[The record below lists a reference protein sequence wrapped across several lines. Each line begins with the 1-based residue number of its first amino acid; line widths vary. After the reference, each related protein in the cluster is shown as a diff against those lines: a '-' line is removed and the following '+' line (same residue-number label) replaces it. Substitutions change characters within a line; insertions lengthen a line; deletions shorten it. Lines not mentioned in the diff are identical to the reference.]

1 MSPEFDNATNPSRS
15 TDTESSSADSSSSA
29 SDESATETAH
39 SVVLHDGVAAAPARA
54 PEPSSASSE
63 AAPPASNTNAP
74 ETPAPESGAES
85 SSGTEPS
92 SGTKPP
98 AESEAPT
105 DPATAEAI
113 ADMESEGDTNPN
125 LGNVPDGEI
134 SAEAMSQLIEQ
145 YPTPGEK
152 PAKGKNPPPKKRVE
166 NEVVEG
172 KVVTLNDL
180 GVVVDIGGKK
190 EGLIPAS
197 EFAEVALTV
206 PPLSPGQTVEV
217 EKLGEE
223 KDGYALLSYQRPLRR
238 ATWKKIEAAFR
249 AKETLEGTVTDLIKG
264 GLVVDI
270 GVRAFLPASQ
280 VDIRPQA
287 NLESWKGQKISC
299 RVLKLN
305 RKRGNV
311 VVSRRAILE
320 EEQVAQ
326 RKQMMDSLTEGQVLT
341 GKVKNVTDYGV
352 FVDLGGVD
360 GLLHITDL
368 SWGRLKHPSE
378 AVAPGDEI
386 QVQVLHF
393 DKEKGRVS
401 LGRKQLMPDPWA
413 GVVEQFTVGARV
425 KGKVVGVT
433 DYGAFIEIAP
443 GVEALVHI
451 SEMTWSKKL
460 KHPSKIVKA
469 GDEVEAVVL
478 DVKPDQR
485 RISLGLKQTQEDPW
499 QQLANKY
506 PVGTIV
512 TGKIRNLTEF
522 GAFVE
527 IEEGFDGLVHVSDIS
542 WSGRVKTPSEALKKG
557 EEITAKVLKI
567 DAPTHRVSLGIKQV
581 NDIWANWFGAH
592 KVNELVKGKVTRI
605 AAFGAFVELA
615 EGIEGLCHISEIE
628 DRKRKGG
635 DNKSASPE
643 HDKSGKPSGMKAGAH
658 LEAGKE
664 YEFKIV
670 KLEIEKHRIGLSFR
684 SAQKQAEKR
693 DIQEYRKVSTAK
705 SSPTATIGDA
715 IRSKMKSL

>member
-1 MSPEFDNATNPSRS
+1 MSPEFDNNPSSAASAEQSSPDS
-15 TDTESSSADSSSSA
+15 TSSGSNSPTAVSSPSASESSA
-29 SDESATETAH
+29 
-39 SVVLHDGVAAAPARA
+39 GQAAAPAPDPHA
-54 PEPSSASSE
+54 AEPIADAADPETAQ
-63 AAPPASNTNAP
+63 ASN
-74 ETPAPESGAES
+74 E
-85 SSGTEPS
+85 
-92 SGTKPP
+92 
-98 AESEAPT
+98 
-105 DPATAEAI
+105 
-113 ADMESEGDTNPN
+113 MVSEGDLNAAPAADVET
-125 LGNVPDGEI
+125 DTGEI
-134 SAEAMSQLIEQ
+134 SPDATMSELIEK
-145 YPTPGEK
+145 YPTPGSK
-152 PAKGKNPPPKKRVE
+152 SHAKTQAKKKVE
-166 NEVVEG
+166 NEVLQG
-172 KVVTLNDL
+172 TVVALNDL
-180 GVVVDIGGKK
+180 GVVVDIGAKR
-190 EGLIPAS
+190 EGLIPAA
-197 EFAEVALTV
+197 EFGEVALTA
-206 PPLSPGQTVEV
+206 PPLSPGQVVEV
-217 EKLGEE
+217 ERLGEE

-238 ATWKKIEAAFR
+238 ATWKKIEEAFR
-249 AKETLEGTVTDLIKG
+249 AKTTIEGTVVDLIKG

-280 VDIRPQA
+280 VDVRPQA
-287 NLESWKGQKISC
+287 NLDSWKGQKISC

-311 VVSRRAILE
+311 VVSRRALLE
-320 EEQVAQ
+320 EEQAAQ
-326 RKQMMDSLTEGQVLT
+326 RKQVMESITEGQVLT
-341 GKVKNVTDYGV
+341 GRVKNITDYGV

-378 AVAPGDEI
+378 AVAAGDEI

-393 DKEKGRVS
+393 DKDKGRVS
-401 LGRKQLMPDPWA
+401 LGRKQLIPDPWA
-413 GVVEQFTVGARV
+413 AVAEKFTTGAHV

-433 DYGAFIEIAP
+433 DYGAFIELAP
-443 GVEALVHI
+443 GVEGLVHI

-478 DVKPDQR
+478 DVKTDQR
-485 RISLGLKQTQEDPW
+485 RISLGLKQTQPDPW
-499 QQLANKY
+499 EELAKKY

-512 TGKIRNLTEF
+512 TGKVRNLTEF

-542 WSGRVKTPSEALKKG
+542 WTGRVKTPGEALKKG
-557 EEITAKVLKI
+557 EAITAKVLKV
-567 DAPTHRVSLGIKQV
+567 DVPTRRVSLGIKQV
-581 NDIWANWFGAH
+581 KDIWADWFAAH
-592 KVNELVKGKVTRI
+592 KINDLVKGKVSRM

-635 DNKSASPE
+635 DAKSGGPM
-643 HDKSGKPSGMKAGAH
+643 HDKSGKPSGEATGAVK

-670 KLEIEKHRIGLSFR
+670 KLDPDQHRIGLSFR

-693 DIQEYRKVSTAK
+693 DMQEYRSTK

-715 IRSKMKSL
+715 IRSKLGSLKGA

>member
-15 TDTESSSADSSSSA
+15 EVAESSSADSPSFS
-29 SDESATETAH
+29 SDES
-39 SVVLHDGVAAAPARA
+39 SAAAARE
-54 PEPSSASSE
+54 PEQSSVSSGPE
-63 AAPPASNTNAP
+63 PPASNATAP
-74 ETPAPESGAES
+74 
-85 SSGTEPS
+85 
-92 SGTKPP
+92 
-98 AESEAPT
+98 EAPT
-105 DPATAEAI
+105 PDSGLATADEAPTAAEAPVVAESPVAPEASATDPVTAEAV
-113 ADMESEGDTNPN
+113 ADMESEGDTNPD
-125 LGNVPDGEI
+125 LGNIPEGEI

-152 PAKGKNPPPKKRVE
+152 PAKGKNPPPKKKVE

-197 EFAEVALTV
+197 EFAEVTLTV

-238 ATWKKIEAAFR
+238 ATWKKVEAASR
-249 AKETLEGTVTDLIKG
+249 NKETVEGTVTDLIKG

-280 VDIRPQA
+280 VDIRPQS

-320 EEQVAQ
+320 EEQIAQ
-326 RKQMMDSLTEGQVLT
+326 RKQMMESLTEGQVLT

-401 LGRKQLMPDPWA
+401 LGRKQLLPDPWA
-413 GVVEQFTVGARV
+413 GVVEQFVTGAHV

-443 GVEALVHI
+443 GVEGLVHI

-460 KHPSKIVKA
+460 KHPSKIVKS

-478 DVKPDQR
+478 DVKPEQR

-506 PVGTIV
+506 PIGTIV
-512 TGKIRNLTEF
+512 TGKVRNLTEF

-567 DAPTHRVSLGIKQV
+567 DAPTRRVSLGIKQV

-592 KVNELVKGKVTRI
+592 KVSELVKGKVTRM

-635 DNKSASPE
+635 DNKSGGVE
-643 HDKSGKPSGMKAGAH
+643 HDKSGKPSGMKSEAH

-684 SAQKQAEKR
+684 GAQKQAEKR
-693 DIQEYRKVSTAK
+693 DIQEYRKVSVSK

>member
-15 TDTESSSADSSSSA
+15 VDTESTSADSSSSGP
-29 SDESATETAH
+29 DESSAEVAH
-39 SVVLHDGVAAAPARA
+39 STAPHDGVAAAPARD
-54 PEPSSASSE
+54 PELSSASAESD
-63 AAPPASNTNAP
+63 APASNSDAHDVP
-74 ETPAPESGAES
+74 TPDSGAAAE
-85 SSGTEPS
+85 
-92 SGTKPP
+92 PP
-98 AESEAPT
+98 ATPSE
-105 DPATAEAI
+105 DPATLEAI
-113 ADMESEGDTNPN
+113 TKMESEGDTNPD
-125 LGNVPDGEI
+125 LGNIPDGEI

-152 PAKGKNPPPKKRVE
+152 PAKGKNPPPKKKVE

-172 KVVTLNDL
+172 NVVTLNDL

-238 ATWKKIEAAFR
+238 ATWKRIEAAFR
-249 AKETLEGTVTDLIKG
+249 SKETIEGTVTDLIKG

-280 VDIRPQA
+280 VDIRPQS

-320 EEQVAQ
+320 EEQIAQ
-326 RKQMMDSLTEGQVLT
+326 RKQMMDSLTEGQVLS

-401 LGRKQLMPDPWA
+401 LGRKQLLPDPWA
-413 GVVEQFTVGARV
+413 GVPEQFTAGARV

-443 GVEALVHI
+443 GVEGLVHI

-478 DVKPDQR
+478 EVKPDQR

-506 PVGTIV
+506 PIGTIV

-542 WSGRVKTPSEALKKG
+542 WSGRVKSPSEALKKG
-557 EEITAKVLKI
+557 EEITAKVLKV
-567 DAPTHRVSLGIKQV
+567 DAPTRRVSLGIKQV

-592 KVNELVKGKVTRI
+592 KVNELVKGKVTRM

-635 DNKSASPE
+635 DNKSGGAE
-643 HDKSGKPSGMKAGAH
+643 YDKSGKPSGMKSDAH

-670 KLEIEKHRIGLSFR
+670 KLENEKHRIGLSFR

>member
-1 MSPEFDNATNPSRS
+1 MSPEFDNATNLSRPNAAES
-15 TDTESSSADSSSSA
+15 TSADSHSSGPDESSA
-29 SDESATETAH
+29 QAAPPAAPTEAE
-39 SVVLHDGVAAAPARA
+39 VAAPARPSQ
-54 PEPSSASSE
+54 PEAASSE
-63 AAPPASNTNAP
+63 SEASASDHVAP
-74 ETPAPESGAES
+74 ETSAPESGHIDA
-85 SSGTEPS
+85 
-92 SGTKPP
+92 KP
-98 AESEAPT
+98 
-105 DPATAEAI
+105 DATTVEAI
-113 ADMESEGDTNPN
+113 TEMESEGDTNPD
-125 LGNVPDGEI
+125 LGNIPDGEI
-134 SAEAMSQLIEQ
+134 SAEAMGKLIEQ

-152 PAKGKNPPPKKRVE
+152 APKGKAPAPPKKKVE

-197 EFAEVALTV
+197 EFADVALTV

-249 AKETLEGTVTDLIKG
+249 AKETIEGTVTDLIKG

-280 VDIRPQA
+280 VDIRPQS

-311 VVSRRAILE
+311 VVSRRALLE

-326 RKQMMDSLTEGQVLT
+326 RKQMMESLTEGQVLT

-378 AVAPGDEI
+378 AVKPGDEI

-401 LGRKQLMPDPWA
+401 LGRKQLLPDPWA
-413 GVVEQFTVGARV
+413 GVVEKFVVGAHI

-443 GVEALVHI
+443 GVEGLVHI

-460 KHPSKIVKA
+460 KHPNKIVKV

-478 DVKPDQR
+478 DVKPEQR

-506 PVGTIV
+506 PIGTIV

-542 WSGRVKTPSEALKKG
+542 WSGRVKTPGEALKKG

-567 DAPTHRVSLGIKQV
+567 DVPTRRVSLGIKQV
-581 NDIWANWFGAH
+581 NDIWANWFSAH
-592 KVNELVKGKVTRI
+592 KVNDLVKGKVTRI

-635 DNKSASPE
+635 DNKSGGGGAE
-643 HDKSGKPSGMKAGAH
+643 HDKSGKPSGMKSDAH
-658 LEAGKE
+658 IEAGKE

-670 KLEIEKHRIGLSFR
+670 KLEIDKHRIGLSFR

-693 DIQEYRKVSTAK
+693 DIQEYRKVSVAK

>member
-15 TDTESSSADSSSSA
+15 DVAESSSPDSLSSESGDSQTDA
-29 SDESATETAH
+29 AHSATPHE
-39 SVVLHDGVAAAPARA
+39 GVAAAPARA
-54 PEPSSASSE
+54 PEQSSASAESDAPTPNS
-63 AAPPASNTNAP
+63 AAPQA
-74 ETPAPESGAES
+74 PAPESGSES
-85 SSGTEPS
+85 TH
-92 SGTKPP
+92 P
-98 AESEAPT
+98 ATTSP

-113 ADMESEGDTNPN
+113 ADMESEGDTNPD
-125 LGNVPDGEI
+125 LGNVPEGEI

-152 PAKGKNPPPKKRVE
+152 PAKGKNPPPKKKVE

-197 EFAEVALTV
+197 EFAEHALTV

-249 AKETLEGTVTDLIKG
+249 AKETIEGTVTDLIKG

-280 VDIRPQA
+280 VDIRPQS

-311 VVSRRAILE
+311 VVSRRALLE
-320 EEQVAQ
+320 EEQLAQ
-326 RKQMMDSLTEGQVLT
+326 RKQMMDSLTEGQVLS

-393 DKEKGRVS
+393 DKDKGRVS
-401 LGRKQLMPDPWA
+401 LGRKQLLPDPWA
-413 GVVEQFTVGARV
+413 GVPEQFAVGAHV

-433 DYGAFIEIAP
+433 DYGAFIEIGP
-443 GVEALVHI
+443 GIEGLVHI

-557 EEITAKVLKI
+557 EEITAKVLKV
-567 DAPTHRVSLGIKQV
+567 DVPTRRVSLGIKQV
-581 NDIWANWFGAH
+581 NDIWANWFSAH
-592 KVNELVKGKVTRI
+592 KTNELVKGKVTRI

-628 DRKRKGG
+628 ERKRKGG
-635 DNKSASPE
+635 DNKSGGAE
-643 HDKSGKPSGMKAGAH
+643 HDKSGKPSGMKTGAN
-658 LEAGKE
+658 LEVGKE

-693 DIQEYRKVSTAK
+693 DIQEYRKASVAK